1 MSTDPYVP
9 GVGTD
14 AATVEHIALDLDVRL
29 AANRVSGTAVLRVRL
44 TKQSRRIELDLYR
57 LRVSRV
63 DAVVDG
69 RAVASSFTQPG
80 RAPSRLVVDLDESRP
95 EGTLVELTVVY
106 AGTPTLRRSPWGT
119 IGWEELTDGV
129 LVAGQP
135 HGAST
140 WLPCVDSPTCL
151 LYTSDAADE

>member
-80 RAPSRLVVDLDESRP
+80 R
-95 EGTLVELTVVY
+95 
-106 AGTPTLRRSPWGT
+106 
-119 IGWEELTDGV
+119 
-129 LVAGQP
+129 
-135 HGAST
+135 
-140 WLPCVDSPTCL
+140 CL
-151 LYTSDAADE
+151 LYTSPRPRDYGESRMPSSA